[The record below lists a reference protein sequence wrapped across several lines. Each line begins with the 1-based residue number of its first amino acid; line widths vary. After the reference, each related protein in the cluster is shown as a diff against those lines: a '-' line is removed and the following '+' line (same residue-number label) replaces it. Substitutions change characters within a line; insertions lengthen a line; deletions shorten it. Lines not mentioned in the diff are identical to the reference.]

1 MIRRFSL
8 HNAAALAIATALVAV
23 PAAAQ
28 DVAPIVDESGD
39 GTITS
44 ARDIVVLGSVGYR
57 NRSEDQ
63 AEPVISYDSEFFQRF
78 EPLTAGD
85 ALKRV
90 PSVTFLSDVIESD
103 GARLRGLPPG
113 YTQIL
118 INGEKVPGSNA

>member
-28 DVAPIVDESGD
+28 DIAPIVDESGD

-63 AEPVISYDSEFFQRF
+63 AEPVISYDTGR
-78 EPLTAGD
+78 
-85 ALKRV
+85 
-90 PSVTFLSDVIESD
+90 
-103 GARLRGLPPG
+103 
-113 YTQIL
+113 
-118 INGEKVPGSNA
+118 